1 MRKRTGVFGGSF
13 DPVHSGHVQLARSF
27 LKSGLIHQLLI
38 LLTPDPPHK
47 EKEAQTPYKNRLD
60 MLKIAFSEMEQTI
73 VSDLEREL
81 PAPSYTLQTIRH
93 LQTQEPKTLYYL
105 CMGGDSL
112 VDFHRWYKYEEIL
125 KAVPLL
131 VAERPGYSITDVDPG
146 ILESVVFV
154 DHEPV
159 EESSTEIRNK
169 WISATDSEVN
179 LPQRVAAYIDDHNL
193 YREQEQE

>member
-13 DPVHSGHVQLARSF
+13 DPVHSGHIQLAQSF

-47 EKEAQTPYKNRLD
+47 EKGGQTPYENRLD
-60 MLKIAFSEMEQTI
+60 MLKIAFSGMAQTI

-81 PAPSYTLQTIRH
+81 LAPSYTLQTIRH
-93 LQTQEPKTLYYL
+93 LQKKEPETFYYL
-105 CMGGDSL
+105 CMGEDSL
-112 VDFHRWYKYEEIL
+112 INFHRWYEFEEIL

-131 VAERPGYSITDVDPG
+131 VAERPGYNAADVDPS

-154 DHEPV
+154 DHKPV
-159 EESSTEIRNK
+159 KESSTEVRNK
-169 WISATDSEVN
+169 WISGSDSDVN
-179 LPQRVAAYIDDHNL
+179 IPAGVARYMDKHNL
-193 YREQEQE
+193 YSK